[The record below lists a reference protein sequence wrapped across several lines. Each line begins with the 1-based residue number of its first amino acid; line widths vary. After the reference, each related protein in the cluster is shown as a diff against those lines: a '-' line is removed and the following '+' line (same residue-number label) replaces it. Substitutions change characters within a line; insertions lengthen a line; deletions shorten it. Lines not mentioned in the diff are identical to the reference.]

1 VRPVNE
7 SVGDSL
13 TLRGQKL
20 PPLWLAAATVAAAW
34 VAGFGITGWVVLF
47 IQRPIHSDFRVFYVA
62 GEAAMRD
69 GLSSIYD
76 LSTLRALSNVFPAGQ
91 NTIQASTVYVNPPL
105 LAWLVAPLTAFPYP
119 AAYAVWTA
127 ILLSALVWSWWITCS
142 STGLAK
148 VTLLLAALALWPVID
163 DLYYGQSCLLIL
175 GLVAASWWLCDRQRP
190 VAGGIALALATML
203 KPQDIFVVPFALLA
217 SGRVRPF
224 VGWSA
229 GCAVLA
235 ILFWLSLG
243 QSGVEDWGAALA
255 YEQQGGLPSQFTAT
269 GALPGLLAVGLE
281 AVQAA
286 LGLVIAW
293 KKRAQLELVFAAG
306 LVGSIAA
313 SFFLHQSDY
322 SVLVLAGWLIL
333 RTAPSRLHL
342 AWLGVGLA
350 TMQAVS
356 LSMPLP
362 QIVWNG
368 AWLVAMTVSSFAGSG
383 ASAPATRRASASA
396 VRADR

>member
-1 VRPVNE
+1 M
-7 SVGDSL
+7 
-13 TLRGQKL
+13 RGQRL

-34 VAGFGITGWVVLF
+34 VAGFGIAGWVLLF
-47 IQRPIHSDFRVFYVA
+47 VQRPIHSDFRVFYVA
-62 GEAAMRD
+62 GEAGMRH
-69 GLSSIYD
+69 GLSSIYN
-76 LSTLRALSNVFPAGQ
+76 LSTLRALSSAFPAGQ
-91 NTIQASTVYVNPPL
+91 NTVQPSTAYVNPPL

-119 AAYAVWTA
+119 AAYAIWTA
-127 ILLSALVWSWWITCS
+127 VLLSALVWSWWITCS
-142 STGLAK
+142 ATGLAK

-175 GLVAASWWLCDRQRP
+175 GLTAAAWWLCNRERP
-190 VAGGIALALATML
+190 VAAGIALALATML

-224 VGWSA
+224 AGWLA

-235 ILFWLSLG
+235 VLFWISLG
-243 QSGVEDWGAALA
+243 QSGVEDWRAALA

-269 GALPGLLAVGLE
+269 GALPGLLALGLE
-281 AVQAA
+281 AAQAG

-306 LVGSIAA
+306 LIGSIAA

-322 SVLVLAGWLIL
+322 SVLVLAGWLLL

-342 AWLGVGLA
+342 AWLGAGLA

-362 QIVWNG
+362 QLVWNG
-368 AWLVAMTVSSFAGSG
+368 AWLVAMTVSSFAGNG
-383 ASAPATRRASASA
+383 ASAPATRRASASGD
-396 VRADR
+396 RAGM

>member
-1 VRPVNE
+1 M
-7 SVGDSL
+7 
-13 TLRGQKL
+13 
-20 PPLWLAAATVAAAW
+20 A
-34 VAGFGITGWVVLF
+34 
-47 IQRPIHSDFRVFYVA
+47 Y
-62 GEAAMRD
+62 AMW
-69 GLSSIYD
+69 
-76 LSTLRALSNVFPAGQ
+76 TAV
-91 NTIQASTVYVNPPL
+91 L
-105 LAWLVAPLTAFPYP
+105 LA
-119 AAYAVWTA
+119 
-127 ILLSALVWSWWITCS
+127 ALVWSWWITTS

-148 VTLLLAALALWPVID
+148 LALLLAALALWPVID

-175 GLVAASWWLCDRQRP
+175 GLVAAAWWLCDRQRP

-235 ILFWLSLG
+235 VLFWLSLG
-243 QSGVEDWGAALA
+243 QSGVGDWRAALA
-255 YEQQGGLPSQFTAT
+255 YEQQGGLPSQFSAT
-269 GALPGLLAVGLE
+269 GALPGLLALGLE

-293 KKRAQLELVFAAG
+293 KKRTQLELVFAAG
-306 LVGSIAA
+306 LIGSIAA
-313 SFFLHQSDY
+313 AFFLHQSDY

-342 AWLGVGLA
+342 AWLGVGIT

-356 LSMPLP
+356 LSMPVP
-362 QIVWNG
+362 QLMWNG
-368 AWLVAMTVSSFAGSG
+368 AWLAAMAVSSFAGSG
-383 ASAPATRRASASA
+383 ASAPAIRQEAVSG

>member
-1 VRPVNE
+1 VDH
-7 SVGDSL
+7 SAGDSL
-13 TLRGQKL
+13 TVRGFRL
-20 PPLWLAAATVAAAW
+20 PPLWLAVATVAAAW
-34 VAGFGITGWVVLF
+34 VAGFGIAGWVLLF
-47 IQRPIHSDFRVFYVA
+47 VQKPVHSDFRVFYVA
-62 GEAAMRD
+62 GEAATRY
-69 GLSSIYD
+69 GFSRIYD
-76 LSTLRALSNVFPAGQ
+76 LSTLRALSSVFPAGQ
-91 NTIQASTVYVNPPL
+91 DTIEPSTAYVNPPL
-105 LAWLVAPLTAFPYP
+105 LAWLIAPLTAFPYP

-127 ILLSALVWSWWITCS
+127 VLLAALVWSWWITCS
-142 STGLAK
+142 AVGLAK

-175 GLVAASWWLCDRQRP
+175 GLVAAAWWLCDRQRP
-190 VAGGIALALATML
+190 VAGGVALALATML

-235 ILFWLSLG
+235 VLFWISLG
-243 QSGVEDWGAALA
+243 PAGVKDWGAALA

-269 GALPGLLAVGLE
+269 GALPGLLALGLE
-281 AVQAA
+281 ALQAA
-286 LGLVIAW
+286 LGLLIAW

-306 LVGSIAA
+306 LIGSIAA
-313 SFFLHQSDY
+313 AFFLHQSDY

-342 AWLGVGLA
+342 AWLGVGIA

-362 QIVWNG
+362 QLIWNG
-368 AWLVAMTVSSFAGSG
+368 AWLLGMTVSSFVGTAGS
-383 ASAPATRRASASA
+383 APSTQAAPTAD